1 MVHVKTQPAN
11 QRPGTSPDTSP
22 VRGFVGQAA
31 EVTGNVIE
39 LAELQVQLA
48 KEDAADAVQIA
59 SRPIFMIAVGGVLLL
74 ASLPV
79 LLLAIA
85 GLIAR
90 YSGMNL
96 ELAQLIV
103 GVGAALVA
111 IVGLLLSART
121 LKSSLSPFTRSAQ
134 ELKQNITWLKT
145 IFRTTN
151 S

>member
-1 MVHVKTQPAN
+1 MINARAETMN
-11 QRPGTSPDTSP
+11 QHPSTSP

-48 KEDAADAVQIA
+48 KEDAAEAIQIA
-59 SRPIFMIAVGGVLLL
+59 IKPIFTIVIGGVLLL

-85 GLIAR
+85 GLISR

-103 GVGAALVA
+103 GLCATVIAVAAV
-111 IVGLLLSART
+111 LLSVRT
-121 LKSSLSPFTRSAQ
+121 VKSSLAPFNRSTQ
-134 ELKQNITWLKT
+134 EFKQNVSWLKT
-145 IFRTTN
+145 IFRSTN
-151 S
+151 T